1 VKHRPLVLA
10 ELTLPTGRFKGYS
23 GLSHSYPPLG
33 NNRSS
38 SHLLISIPLTLP
50 SRCEGEGTAEVVS
63 EQLPEFLPQ
72 PKA

>member
-1 VKHRPLVLA
+1 MKHRPLVLA

-33 NNRSS
+33 NRSS

-50 SRCEGEGTAEVVS
+50 SRCEGEGDAEVVS
-63 EQLPEFLPQ
+63 EQLPVFLPQ